1 MQYLNAVERL
11 HLLHYAVNRNDFD
24 LLLQICKE
32 AIHGCSNINKWHLKN
47 LKQTL
52 PGTREELEKNGIF
65 MCQNNL
71 NIRQSVHET
80 GESTFMK
87 DPEIVGWS
95 RIHDLKNQLLKN
107 GFLKGQDRQSADPN
121 CLI

>member
-24 LLLQICKE
+24 LPLQICKE
-32 AIHGCSNINKWHLKN
+32 AIHGCSNKNKWHLKN

-65 MCQNNL
+65 VCQNNL
-71 NIRQSVHET
+71 NIRQSVDET

-87 DPEIVGWS
+87 DPVIVGWS
-95 RIHDLKNQLLKN
+95 RIHDLKNHLLKN

>member
-1 MQYLNAVERL
+1 M
-11 HLLHYAVNRNDFD
+11 
-24 LLLQICKE
+24 
-32 AIHGCSNINKWHLKN
+32 KN

-87 DPEIVGWS
+87 DPEIAGWS

-107 GFLKGQDRQSADPN
+107 GFLKGQDRQSADPI

>member
-1 MQYLNAVERL
+1 MERI

-32 AIHGCSNINKWHLKN
+32 AIHGCSNINKWYLKN

-65 MCQNNL
+65 VCQNNL
-71 NIRQSVHET
+71 NIRQSVDET

-95 RIHDLKNQLLKN
+95 RIHDLKNQFLKN

>member
-32 AIHGCSNINKWHLKN
+32 AICGCSNINKWHLKN

-65 MCQNNL
+65 VCQNNL
-71 NIRQSVHET
+71 NIRQSVDET

-95 RIHDLKNQLLKN
+95 RNHDIKNQFLKN

>member
-32 AIHGCSNINKWHLKN
+32 VIHGCSNINKWHLKN

-52 PGTREELEKNGIF
+52 PGTREGLEKNGIF
-65 MCQNNL
+65 VCQNNL
-71 NIRQSVHET
+71 NIRQSVDET

-95 RIHDLKNQLLKN
+95 RIHDLKNQFLKN